1 MITDLV
7 AMKELFEKDREAAEA
22 AYEAMIEEMR
32 LQYEQVRLDQCD
44 QIGQFIALW
53 ATFQSLWQQLFC
65 SNSLHFW
72 AILKGSKSFVLLLND
87 FWTIFID
94 IWQLFTGHAAYR
106 PNSPS
111 IQVNHFVT
119 S

>member
-7 AMKELFEKDREAAEA
+7 AMKELFEKDREAAQA

-53 ATFQSLWQQLFC
+53 ATF
-65 SNSLHFW
+65 
-72 AILKGSKSFVLLLND
+72 
-87 FWTIFID
+87 
-94 IWQLFTGHAAYR
+94 
-106 PNSPS
+106 
-111 IQVNHFVT
+111 
-119 S
+119 